1 MKQTIQSNL
10 LGKIIG
16 ERELETNKLWN
27 VFVCVYMIYTVKWCV
42 YVCFSNCVFLC
53 ECVYV
58 CVYMSCVCLYDLR
71 CEMVYVCVGKCVCV
85 LL

>member
-1 MKQTIQSNL
+1 M
-10 LGKIIG
+10 
-16 ERELETNKLWN
+16 
-27 VFVCVYMIYTVKWCV
+27 CVYMIYTVKWCV
-42 YVCFSNCVFLC
+42 YVCFSNFVFLC